1 MREVDLLASEGGD
14 EGGIGLLASEG
25 GDEGGIGLL
34 ASEGGGTWDCERKLF
49 AM

>member
-1 MREVDLLASEGGD
+1 MREV
-14 EGGIGLLASEG
+14 GLLASEG

>member
-1 MREVDLLASEGGD
+1 MDEV
-14 EGGIGLLASEG
+14 GLLASEG